1 MCLTIL
7 VFLINVF
14 MVLVMGIIDHVPAA
28 LDVLAAVLGSA
39 RPPSFS
45 AWPRKCLNLT
55 LNNIK

>member
-28 LDVLAAVLGSA
+28 LDVLAAALGPLAAALGQESVL
-39 RPPSFS
+39 
-45 AWPRKCLNLT
+45 T
-55 LNNIK
+55 